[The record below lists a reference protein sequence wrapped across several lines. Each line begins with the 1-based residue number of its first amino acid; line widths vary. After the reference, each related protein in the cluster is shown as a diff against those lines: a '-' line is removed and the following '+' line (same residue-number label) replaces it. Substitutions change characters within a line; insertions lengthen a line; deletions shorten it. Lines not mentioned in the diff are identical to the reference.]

1 MLNALLSTVVGYR
14 LEMNAAKTI
23 KTAVTV
29 HPLLSLQVIIRNKV
43 LYIQRTKL
51 LKRG

>member
-14 LEMNAAKTI
+14 LEMNAAKTRE
-23 KTAVTV
+23 TALNV
-29 HPLLSLQVIIRNKV
+29 HPLLSLPVNTRNKV

-51 LKRG
+51 VKRG